1 VVNEA
6 QFLTH
11 SKSIKGGVNPHCIH
25 HLMMGQFDHIKKYDT
40 RDPKK
45 KESVRCHPEV
55 ALL

>member
-1 VVNEA
+1 VKEG
-6 QFLTH
+6 QFSTH

-45 KESVRCHPEV
+45 KESVRCQSEV